1 MQKEITMRTGVT
13 TLVSNACMRKKIR
26 KILSPNFFI
35 FSIFFL
41 EKMTVPRV
49 IKGKKSRTNT
59 LNETSATR
67 INESPLSFLYHN
79 YPS

>member
-35 FSIFFL
+35 FSIFFFG
-41 EKMTVPRV
+41 KDDRTPRH
-49 IKGKKSRTNT
+49 KRKKKSHERVKRNIRDK
-59 LNETSATR
+59 N
-67 INESPLSFLYHN
+67 
-79 YPS
+79 